1 MLILFNL
8 DDCLACITNKSS
20 KLFEEALD
28 NEFRPYHI
36 TRSQWTA
43 MYYIYNN
50 ERITQKELADKMSI
64 KEPSVVRLI
73 QKMESEGFLYRLE
86 SVKDKRIKQLELSP
100 KGEKGYHELLP
111 IAENFKN
118 YVVEGIPE
126 EDLEIFKQ
134 VLETMTKN
142 AVKE

>member
-1 MLILFNL
+1 
-8 DDCLACITNKSS
+8 
-20 KLFEEALD
+20 
-28 NEFRPYHI
+28 
-36 TRSQWTA
+36 